1 VEVPEHANV
10 LAPQPNGFYVTE
22 AVLVAVQD
30 ILRAREKGTDLST
43 EVWRVMSTPA
53 VTVRG
58 HAHVGEAAAVML
70 ARKVHRLPVVDN
82 DQRLIGCAPCL
93 SCGL

>member
-1 VEVPEHANV
+1 MSS
-10 LAPQPNGFYVTE
+10 LALVSD
-22 AVLVAVQD
+22 VLVRVQD
-30 ILRAREKGTDLST
+30 ILRAREKGQPLST

-70 ARKVHRLPVVDN
+70 ARKVHRLPVVDK
-82 DQRLIGCAPCL
+82 DDRLVGCAAPL
-93 SCGL
+93 PLY